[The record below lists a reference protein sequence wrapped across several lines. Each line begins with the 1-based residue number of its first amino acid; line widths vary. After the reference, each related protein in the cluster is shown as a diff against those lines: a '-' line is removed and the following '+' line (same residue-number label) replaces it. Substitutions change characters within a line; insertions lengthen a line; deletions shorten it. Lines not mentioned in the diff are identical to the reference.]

1 MFSTKLAR
9 VATMESIAN
18 GWRQIGQLLLR
29 AQMLA
34 FTDADLT
41 DFRMRNHLATANLA
55 STCDLRE
62 QYTFEARIVIGN
74 FAPVLEMLA
83 QQQRV
88 LLLARSLA
96 TGRFHDSALNM
107 SVSEM
112 LNGPLRVLVER
123 IETLGE
129 FFVMAPVTGG
139 ENILD
144 GASVWKSCGVPSAAQ
159 VRERAIADG
168 CNATDVARL
177 IYRRDALALLENSVR
192 HAQDTSRR
200 GFVWSDNSLH
210 SALELAD
217 GQRTYGEIFNTLKP
231 LPQ

>member
-1 MFSTKLAR
+1 
-9 VATMESIAN
+9 
-18 GWRQIGQLLLR
+18 
-29 AQMLA
+29 
-34 FTDADLT
+34 
-41 DFRMRNHLATANLA
+41 
-55 STCDLRE
+55 
-62 QYTFEARIVIGN
+62 
-74 FAPVLEMLA
+74 MLA

-96 TGRFHDSALNM
+96 TGRFHDSPLND
-107 SVSEM
+107 SVSEL
-112 LNGPLRVLVER
+112 LNKPLRVLVER
-123 IETLGE
+123 IETLGD
-129 FFVMAPVTGG
+129 FFVKAPVAGVKTGRGDWSNAGVVNSTSIVNGGKIADG
-139 ENILD
+139 ENNVD
-144 GASVWKSCGVPSAAQ
+144 GTSIQTVWKSCGVPSAAQ
-159 VRERAIADG
+159 VRVSAIAQG

-192 HAQDTSRR
+192 HAQDTARH

>member
-1 MFSTKLAR
+1 M
-9 VATMESIAN
+9 
-18 GWRQIGQLLLR
+18 
-29 AQMLA
+29 
-34 FTDADLT
+34 
-41 DFRMRNHLATANLA
+41 
-55 STCDLRE
+55 
-62 QYTFEARIVIGN
+62 IGN

-96 TGRFHDSALNM
+96 TGRFHDSPLND
-107 SVSEM
+107 SVSEL
-112 LNGPLRVLVER
+112 LNKPLRVLVER
-123 IETLGE
+123 IETLGD
-129 FFVMAPVTGG
+129 FFVKVPATGVEKG
-139 ENILD
+139 LGDLNNAGVVNNKSVAAVINNVGAASNMVNENSVD
-144 GASVWKSCGVPSAAQ
+144 GTSIQTVWKSCGVPSAAQ
-159 VRERAIADG
+159 VRVSAIAQG

-217 GQRTYGEIFNTLKP
+217 GKRTYGEIFNILKP

>member
-1 MFSTKLAR
+1 
-9 VATMESIAN
+9 
-18 GWRQIGQLLLR
+18 
-29 AQMLA
+29 
-34 FTDADLT
+34 
-41 DFRMRNHLATANLA
+41 
-55 STCDLRE
+55 LRE

-96 TGRFHDSALNM
+96 TGRFHDSPLND

-112 LNGPLRVLVER
+112 LNKPLRVLVER
-123 IETLGE
+123 IETLGD
-129 FFVMAPVTGG
+129 FFITPPVVIVENGRSDLNKAGVM
-139 ENILD
+139 D
-144 GASVWKSCGVPSAAQ
+144 GASIVNSGKVADDENYVGGASVQTVWKSCGVPSAAQ
-159 VRERAIADG
+159 VRESAIAQG
-168 CNATDVARL
+168 CNTTDVARL

-217 GQRTYGEIFNTLKP
+217 GKRTYAEIFNTMKP

>member
-1 MFSTKLAR
+1 
-9 VATMESIAN
+9 
-18 GWRQIGQLLLR
+18 
-29 AQMLA
+29 
-34 FTDADLT
+34 
-41 DFRMRNHLATANLA
+41 
-55 STCDLRE
+55 
-62 QYTFEARIVIGN
+62 
-74 FAPVLEMLA
+74 
-83 QQQRV
+83 
-88 LLLARSLA
+88 
-96 TGRFHDSALNM
+96 
-107 SVSEM
+107 
-112 LNGPLRVLVER
+112 
-123 IETLGE
+123 
-129 FFVMAPVTGG
+129 
-139 ENILD
+139 
-144 GASVWKSCGVPSAAQ
+144 VPSAAQ